1 MAEDW
6 LTTAEA
12 AELSGY
18 HPERIRELV
27 RNGKVKGLKFATVWQ
42 IDRISLTEYLE
53 AARDQDDQRWGPKS
67 N

>member
-1 MAEDW
+1 MTENW

-53 AARDQDDQRWGPKS
+53 AARDQDDQRWGPR
-67 N
+67 